1 MLSKTNRD
9 SIFVLSI
16 LSAAV
21 LFIIRKISQSSL
33 LFEQVNFSVVLVC
46 TIFLL
51 FRPVSSE
58 RFTFVN
64 LRGYLITGLAMAF
77 LLNTLFLNIDRSRS
91 FYVLAWVS
99 NGQVENVAGKVKVSS
114 PSVEAINQKAAKI
127 RIEEAQSRGLLDIE
141 NNQYRLTLVGEL
153 LLSSSNILANLFEL
167 EQWKENTKR

>member
-1 MLSKTNRD
+1 MLSKMNRD
-9 SIFVLSI
+9 SIFVLS
-16 LSAAV
+16 LLAAAV

-51 FRPVSSE
+51 FRPVSSA

-64 LRGYLITGLAMAF
+64 LRGYLITALAIAF

-99 NGQVENVAGKVKVSS
+99 NGQVENIDGKMKVSS
-114 PSVEAINQKAAKI
+114 PSLEALNQKAAKI

-141 NNQYRLTLVGEL
+141 NNQYRLTFLGEL
-153 LLSSSNILANLFEL
+153 LLSSSNVLANLFEL

>member
-1 MLSKTNRD
+1 
-9 SIFVLSI
+9 
-16 LSAAV
+16 
-21 LFIIRKISQSSL
+21 
-33 LFEQVNFSVVLVC
+33 
-46 TIFLL
+46 
-51 FRPVSSE
+51 
-58 RFTFVN
+58 
-64 LRGYLITGLAMAF
+64 LITGLAIAF

-114 PSVEAINQKAAKI
+114 PSVEALNQKAAKI